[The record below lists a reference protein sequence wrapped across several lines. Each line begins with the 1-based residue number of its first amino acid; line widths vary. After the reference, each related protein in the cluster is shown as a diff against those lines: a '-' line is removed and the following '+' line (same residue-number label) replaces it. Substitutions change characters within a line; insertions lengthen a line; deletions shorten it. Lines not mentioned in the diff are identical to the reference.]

1 MTVKICGISHE
12 VVECEDSFT
21 ADATHFGEIDYKTCK
36 IRINKDMA
44 DEAKE
49 ETIVH
54 EMVHGMLIH
63 LGYTEQSEDETFV
76 QGLANAIYQ
85 GFDIRME

>member
-1 MTVKICGISHE
+1 MKVNICGIPHTVIE
-12 VVECEDSFT
+12 REDHFDI
-21 ADATHFGEIDYKTCK
+21 DAHFGQIDYKACK

-49 ETIVH
+49 ETIIH

-63 LGYTEQSEDETFV
+63 LGYTEQSQDETFV

-85 GFDIRME
+85 GFEIRKE